1 MYGFAIIMFVIAI
14 LAAIVGFTG
23 LVTVAT
29 GAAKITFIVALALAA
44 ASWVV
49 VRVRT
54 P

>member
-1 MYGFAIIMFVIAI
+1 MFGFAITMFVIAI
-14 LAAIVGFTG
+14 LAGIVGFTG
-23 LVTVAT
+23 LVTFAT
-29 GAAKITFIVALALAA
+29 GAAKVTFIVALVLAA